1 MHRVLFAIH
10 RKPELSVDEFLTHYR
25 DVHLPIAKR
34 LPKLRK
40 YEIFPVRP
48 ATDPDGDT
56 PDAFALMT
64 FDSAEDF
71 QAFLST
77 PEMAEAVE
85 DNKSFIDK
93 FETYTVDHIPVIPG

>member
-10 RKPELSVDEFLTHYR
+10 RKPELSFDEFLTHYR

-34 LPKLRK
+34 LPMLRQ
-40 YEIFPVRP
+40 YEIFPVHP
-48 ATDPDGDT
+48 APGSDGET

-71 QAFLST
+71 QELLGT

-93 FETYTVDHIPVIPG
+93 FATYTVDHIPVVPG